1 MRAANAGVR
10 GRRWR
15 LAAALSLAPLLLFLF
30 LTTGYSNGLAPEV
43 RPREGE
49 GSSSSIENTVVIPSY
64 HEAPNIAPL
73 VTWIFAAVDSPSKT
87 EVVIVDDNSQD
98 GTVEAVERLRGE
110 GYNVV
115 LVVRTD
121 ASGLSSAVLRG
132 FKEARGSK
140 FVVMD
145 GASWH
150 TSGFAPPTQCV
161 LLIHSRPAA
170 PARERPTLLQRAERE
185 HAVCDGHA
193 LWTGWGCRQGLADVP
208 QTHECRCAQPRA
220 APHVRLRSHVRVL
233 WSHPRARASSLLLC
247 VSSSH
252 LYTVRAL
259 RPRQPRRLQNR
270 ARAPPQN
277 PLILSCPRRSAIQL
291 HQAHPRRFQTLKQN
305 HLPVS
310 LSSHGAVPLA
320 PRVCRRRPNGGGA
333 GGRVLGC
340 AVGAGEGRCVVEEK
354 EARAAEEEREV

>member
-43 RPREGE
+43 RPRDGE

-73 VTWIFAAVDSPSKT
+73 VTRIFAAVDSPSKT

-145 GASWH
+145 ADLQHPPESVPLFFNALSESTPFAMGTRYGPGGAVDKDWPMYRRLMSAVARSLARPL
-150 TSGFAPPTQCV
+150 TSASDPMSGFFGLTRELYAHSAPVNPV
-161 LLIHSRPAA
+161 GFKI
-170 PARERPTLLQRAERE
+170 
-185 HAVCDGHA
+185 A
-193 LWTGWGCRQGLADVP
+193 L
-208 QTHECRCAQPRA
+208 E
-220 APHVRLRSHVRVL
+220 
-233 WSHPRARASSLLLC
+233 LLLKTH
-247 VSSSH
+247 SSSH
-252 LYTVRAL
+252 ALAEVPYSFTKRTLGASKLSNKIIFRYLFHLMALYRWRLGFVGVVLMEVAL
-259 RPRQPRRLQNR
+259 
-270 ARAPPQN
+270 
-277 PLILSCPRRSAIQL
+277 
-291 HQAHPRRFQTLKQN
+291 
-305 HLPVS
+305 V
-310 LSSHGAVPLA
+310 GACWVALWVLEKGGA
-320 PRVCRRRPNGGGA
+320 WWKRRRRA
-333 GGRVLGC
+333 QLR
-340 AVGAGEGRCVVEEK
+340 RREK
-354 EARAAEEEREV
+354 FNLDV